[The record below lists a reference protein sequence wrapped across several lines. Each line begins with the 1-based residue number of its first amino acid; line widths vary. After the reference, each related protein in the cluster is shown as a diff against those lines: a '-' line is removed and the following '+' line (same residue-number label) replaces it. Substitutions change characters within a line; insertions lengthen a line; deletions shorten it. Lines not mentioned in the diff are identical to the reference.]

1 MDRAKFVFI
10 EKILCP
16 QLGAGAVVVRENLPA
31 PKLALILPR
40 IEAVGA
46 SGIYSVF
53 QVYKVQ

>member
-53 QVYKVQ
+53 QVY